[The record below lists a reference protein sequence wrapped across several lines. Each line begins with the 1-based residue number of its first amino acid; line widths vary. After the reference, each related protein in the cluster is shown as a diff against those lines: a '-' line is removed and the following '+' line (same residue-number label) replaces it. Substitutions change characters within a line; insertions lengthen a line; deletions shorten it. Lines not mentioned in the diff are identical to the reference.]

1 MKKMIFLFGVM
12 CALSLPVF
20 AEDNGDGAD
29 TSQRHQIRQETD
41 NKVREMANETWQET
55 DNKVR
60 EMANETFAVFTDFIE
75 LFGI

>member
-20 AEDNGDGAD
+20 AEDGDGVD
-29 TSQRHQIRQETD
+29 SSQRHQIRQETD

-60 EMANETFAVFTDFIE
+60 EMANETIAALTDFIE
-75 LFGI
+75 LFGL